1 MMCALSKVPGATRYA
16 KEKPYRTKCNY
27 SYNIFQRFIEESGHT
42 RAECTTGCTIGNGA
56 DPCQL
61 GLVDSEMRAGG
72 AFKTLSIQDFL

>member
-1 MMCALSKVPGATRYA
+1 MPRRSRIELNVITV
-16 KEKPYRTKCNY
+16 TTY
-27 SYNIFQRFIEESGHT
+27 SRDLPEESGHT